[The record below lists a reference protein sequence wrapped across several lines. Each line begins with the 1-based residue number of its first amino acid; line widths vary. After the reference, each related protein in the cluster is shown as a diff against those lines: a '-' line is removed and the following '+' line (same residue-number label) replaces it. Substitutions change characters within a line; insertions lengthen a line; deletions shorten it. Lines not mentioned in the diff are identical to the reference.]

1 MSRKGKG
8 MDAERE
14 LLHRFWGTGV
24 WAALRVAGS
33 GSMRYPA
40 ADVVATNGRRLLA
53 IECKSSK
60 DSSKYFSNEEIS
72 QLKEFSVWFQAE
84 PWIGLKFD
92 REEWYFMRVEELEN
106 SGKHLVASLKMA
118 KGIGRVFERL
128 VR

>member
-14 LLHRFWGTGV
+14 LLHKFWGTGV
-24 WAALRVAGS
+24 WAALRIAGS
-33 GSMRYPA
+33 GSMRYPS
-40 ADVVATNGRRLLA
+40 ADVVATNGRRMLA

-60 DSSKYFSNEEIS
+60 DSSKYFNHEEIA
-72 QLKEFSVWFQAE
+72 QLKEFAVWFQAE

-92 REEWYFMRVEELEN
+92 REEWYFMKVEELED
-106 SGKHLVASLKMA
+106 SGKHSVASLKRA
-118 KGIGRVFERL
+118 KEIGRVFEGL